1 MRNTYQQIITYRFKN
16 PKKECLTSLRNLAFQ
31 LFTGLSTMLAQIDQS
46 QAPIQPTSNT
56 ESSSAS
62 PKPSQTQP
70 NDQDEIQIAEISIDN
85 TSKDEAQ
92 ITVSW
97 YNMTLNDPI
106 RPHMTSK
113 DEQSPI
119 LTANDPLISGRD
131 RETERIWKFK
141 SVWTWWR
148 IKTTTNLQP
157 CTNSMFSRDL
167 FYRNFLG
174 VNEVD
179 LKWPWAT
186 LTYGH

>member
-1 MRNTYQQIITYRFKN
+1 MPNTYQQIITSRFKN

-92 ITVSW
+92 ITVS
-97 YNMTLNDPI
+97 
-106 RPHMTSK
+106 
-113 DEQSPI
+113 
-119 LTANDPLISGRD
+119 
-131 RETERIWKFK
+131 
-141 SVWTWWR
+141 
-148 IKTTTNLQP
+148 
-157 CTNSMFSRDL
+157 
-167 FYRNFLG
+167 
-174 VNEVD
+174 
-179 LKWPWAT
+179 
-186 LTYGH
+186 